1 MENTIKQL
9 LDAEVHA
16 EKLVD
21 EAKAKRKHIV
31 DQALADIRHEE
42 QQFEAR
48 LPELHADFLE
58 KAQNRAE
65 QTVGELQRRY
75 QERTQQLGDMA
86 QQHQAEALETA
97 LRLLTS
103 MDLKA

>member
-9 LDAEVHA
+9 LDAEVRA

-21 EAKAKRKHIV
+21 EAKTERKHIV
-31 DQALADIRHEE
+31 DQALSDIRYEE
-42 QQFEAR
+42 KQFEDR

-75 QERTQQLGDMA
+75 QERTQQLSEMA
-86 QQHQAEALETA
+86 KQHEAEALEAA
-97 LRLLTS
+97 LRLLTVT
-103 MDLKA
+103 D